1 MRTNLRSHCQLE
13 PHGSG
18 AGAGDHEEIS
28 GANEPE
34 QLLPQLGK
42 VTTLEIDFSRLI
54 ID

>member
-1 MRTNLRSHCQLE
+1 VPSQPE

-28 GANEPE
+28 GVNEPE

-42 VTTLEIDFSRLI
+42 VTTLEIDFPRLI